1 MKRAPVRSTRSRS
14 RPRRDAVD
22 LGILNTVWKLGGRAY
37 LPLRLILVA
46 KLIDR
51 YIEELL
57 GEKAQ
62 LSIPEWRVVAQ
73 LAMLKHGSVRK
84 MARQAC
90 VDPAEV
96 SRSAATLARRGLVQ
110 RRENPQDRRSPQ
122 FSLTA
127 EGEAHYAKF
136 HPYWTKFTAT
146 LVSELD
152 EADRNAMEHGLE
164 RIARELLHLLG
175 EEVGQSVQA
184 DSRPVRS
191 NSLRR
196 PGSTGLVK

>member
-1 MKRAPVRSTRSRS
+1 MQTKRAAVRRTGARSS
-14 RPRRDAVD
+14 RAGREEID
-22 LGILNTVWKLGGRAY
+22 LGLLNAVWKLGGRAY

-51 YIEELL
+51 YIEGLL
-57 GEKAQ
+57 AEKAE

-73 LAMLKHGSVRK
+73 LAMLKQGSVRK

-127 EGEAHYAKF
+127 EGEAHYARF
-136 HPYWTKFTAT
+136 HPYWTQFTAT

-152 EADRNAMEHGLE
+152 EADRAAMEHGLA

-175 EEVGQSVQA
+175 EEVAQPTPFPA
-184 DSRPVRS
+184 SR
-191 NSLRR
+191 
-196 PGSTGLVK
+196 

>member
-1 MKRAPVRSTRSRS
+1 MPTKALRRNRPRKRTRS
-14 RPRRDAVD
+14 DDVD
-22 LGILNTVWKLGGRAY
+22 LGMLNAVWKLGGRAY

-51 YIEELL
+51 YLEGLL
-57 GEKAQ
+57 AQKAQ

-73 LAMLKHGSVRK
+73 LAMLTHGSVRK

-122 FSLTA
+122 FSLTR

-136 HPYWTKFTAT
+136 HPYWRRFTAT

-152 EADRNAMEHGLE
+152 EADRAAMEHGLA

-175 EEVGQSVQA
+175 EEVA
-184 DSRPVRS
+184 PKPRS
-191 NSLRR
+191 ARAR
-196 PGSTGLVK
+196 

>member
-1 MKRAPVRSTRSRS
+1 MDRLCRRMNAMPMKRAAVRRT
-14 RPRRDAVD
+14 RPRSSTSRAEVE
-22 LGILNTVWKLGGRAY
+22 LGILNAVWKLGGRAY

-51 YIEELL
+51 YMEGLL
-57 GEKAQ
+57 AEKAQ

-73 LAMLKHGSVRK
+73 LAMLQQGSVRK

-110 RRENPQDRRSPQ
+110 RRENPRDRRSPQ
-122 FSLTA
+122 FSLTS

-146 LVSELD
+146 LVSEVD
-152 EADRNAMEHGLE
+152 EADRTAMEHGLA
-164 RIARELLHLLG
+164 RIAQELLHLLG
-175 EEVGQSVQA
+175 EEVAPTIPLSA
-184 DSRPVRS
+184 R
-191 NSLRR
+191 
-196 PGSTGLVK
+196 

>member
-1 MKRAPVRSTRSRS
+1 MRTKRAAGRRTGVRNSR
-14 RPRRDAVD
+14 RARRDEVD
-22 LGILNTVWKLGGRAY
+22 LGMLNAVWKLGGRAY

-51 YIEELL
+51 YIAGLL
-57 GEKAQ
+57 AEKAE

-73 LAMLKHGSVRK
+73 LAMLKQGSVRK

-127 EGEAHYAKF
+127 EGEAHYARF
-136 HPYWTKFTAT
+136 HRYWTQFTAT

-152 EADRNAMEHGLE
+152 EADRAAMEHGLA

-175 EEVGQSVQA
+175 EEVVAQPTPFPA
-184 DSRPVRS
+184 SR
-191 NSLRR
+191 
-196 PGSTGLVK
+196 